1 MDPFEERARR
11 RLEDVGGVDIEAFSA
26 SFLLFRLATQYPGF
40 LESTVHRPRGLS
52 TAGFRVLFT
61 VWVYD
66 ELEVR
71 QIARLSGV
79 STAAVSGVLGTLE
92 AKGLVDKR
100 RDGTDRRLV
109 RVQLSREGAGL
120 LTETYEAQNRVEHE
134 MFAGIEGLDDLSDLM
149 RDLLATLTDGKHLDP
164 ETHR

>member
-1 MDPFEERARR
+1 MDPFEERARK
-11 RLEDVGGVDIEAFSA
+11 RLEAIDDLDVEAFSA
-26 SFLLFRLATQYPGF
+26 SFLLFRLATQYLGY

-66 ELEVR
+66 ELEPR

-92 AKGLVDKR
+92 SKGLVVKQ
-100 RDGTDRRLV
+100 RDTTDRRLV
-109 RVQLSREGAGL
+109 RVRLSQEGADL
-120 LTETYEAQNRVEHE
+120 LTETYAEQNRAEHN
-134 MFAGIEGLDDLSDLM
+134 MFDGVAELDAFSDRM
-149 RDLLATLTDGKHLDP
+149 RSLLRLLN
-164 ETHR
+164 ER

>member
-11 RLEDVGGVDIEAFSA
+11 RLQVIDGIDVNAFSA
-26 SFLLFRLATQYPGF
+26 SFLLFRLATQYLSF

-66 ELEVR
+66 ELEPR
-71 QIARLSGV
+71 QIARFSGV

-92 AKGLVDKR
+92 SKGLVDKQ
-100 RDGTDRRLV
+100 RDTTDRRLV
-109 RVQLSREGAGL
+109 RVRLSQQGVAL
-120 LTETYEAQNRVEHE
+120 LTETYADQNQAEQG
-134 MFAGIEGLDDLSDLM
+134 MFAGIQNLDEMSEQM
-149 RDLLATLTDGKHLDP
+149 RELLALLT
-164 ETHR
+164 ER

>member
-1 MDPFEERARR
+1 VDSFEEQARG
-11 RLEDVGGVDIEAFSA
+11 RLADVEGTDVESFSA
-26 SFLLFRLATQYPGF
+26 SFLLFRLATQYLSF

-61 VWVYD
+61 VWAYD
-66 ELEVR
+66 ELEPR

-92 AKGLVDKR
+92 SKGLVDKR

-109 RVQLSREGAGL
+109 RVRLSSVGADVL
-120 LTETYEAQNRVEHE
+120 AETYSAQNLVERE
-134 MFAGIEGLDDLSDLM
+134 VFAELEGLEEFSGQM
-149 RDLLATLTDGKHLDP
+149 RTILAMLTD
-164 ETHR
+164 R

>member
-1 MDPFEERARR
+1 MDPFEERARK
-11 RLEDVGGVDIEAFSA
+11 RLEAIDDLDIEAFSA
-26 SFLLFRLATQYPGF
+26 SFLLFRLSTQYLGY

-66 ELEVR
+66 ELEPR

-92 AKGLVDKR
+92 SKGLVVKQ
-100 RDGTDRRLV
+100 RDTTDRRLV
-109 RVQLSREGAGL
+109 RVRLSQEGADL
-120 LTETYEAQNRVEHE
+120 LTETYAEQNRTEHE
-134 MFAGIEGLDDLSDLM
+134 MFEGLDQLDDFSGRM
-149 RDLLATLTDGKHLDP
+149 RSLLQLLN
-164 ETHR
+164 ER

>member
-1 MDPFEERARR
+1 MDSFEEQARG
-11 RLEDVGGVDIEAFSA
+11 RLADVEGTDVESFSA
-26 SFLLFRLATQYPGF
+26 SFLLFRLATQYLSF

-66 ELEVR
+66 ELEPR

-92 AKGLVDKR
+92 SKGLVDKR

-109 RVQLSREGAGL
+109 RVRLSSVGADVL
-120 LTETYEAQNRVEHE
+120 AETYSAQNLVERE
-134 MFAGIEGLDDLSDLM
+134 VFAELEGLEEFSGQM
-149 RDLLATLTDGKHLDP
+149 RTILAMLTD
-164 ETHR
+164 R